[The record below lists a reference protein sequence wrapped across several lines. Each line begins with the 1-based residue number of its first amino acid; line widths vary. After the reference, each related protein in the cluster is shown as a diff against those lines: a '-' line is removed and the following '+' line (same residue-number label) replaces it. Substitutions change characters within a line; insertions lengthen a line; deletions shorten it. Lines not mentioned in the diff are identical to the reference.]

1 MGSVWHRVFLTAVN
15 ETIEASTTAGGP
27 RVSHPRGR
35 LKDAKE
41 MQMVA
46 TGWIGEEPDA
56 GPALPV
62 TEMLLGMR
70 QRQPGDAL
78 QNALARSRATEAR
91 EARDEAAFA
100 PDPDERAANL
110 IGRGYLP
117 GQISQLSMRLAGT
130 EAELADE
137 EAKIEKGKRR
147 QEHLH
152 RAHAAGQ
159 ITAWDIVRG
168 QDFDEGDPG
177 RVALLERRAD
187 GLRRQIGEAQNM
199 IAPPPARDLD
209 AVEAASRAAHEVFR
223 EVTRAAWE
231 AAQSGTARPAPR
243 PFDSVSRGR
252 STEHTGPDCRVCAA
266 ARERDAA
273 RDRADFVAV
282 YGEIAR

>member
-1 MGSVWHRVFLTAVN
+1 MGV
-15 ETIEASTTAGGP
+15 
-27 RVSHPRGR
+27 
-35 LKDAKE
+35 
-41 MQMVA
+41 
-46 TGWIGEEPDA
+46 TGWLGEAPDEV
-56 GPALPV
+56 PPMPV
-62 TEMLLGMR
+62 TEMLLAR
-70 QRQPGDAL
+70 QERRAGPL
-78 QNALARSRATEAR
+78 ETALARSAANDIREAR
-91 EARDEAAFA
+91 EAAANA

-110 IGRGYLP
+110 VARGYSP
-117 GQISQLSMRLAGT
+117 GLASQLAQRLGDTMAEI
-130 EAELADE
+130 EAEN
-137 EAKIEKGKRR
+137 AKIEKAKRR

-177 RVALLERRAD
+177 RVAMLERRAD
-187 GLRRQIGEAQNM
+187 GLRRQIEDAQAA
-199 IAPPPARDLD
+199 IAPAGQRVPD

-243 PFDSVSRGR
+243 PFGSVSRGQ

-273 RDRADFVAV
+273 RARADAVAV